1 MALRGQGLRVAGYR
15 QRATFRQRRS
25 GYLSLVLLIGLV
37 GGLALGSV
45 AAARRTQSSFAT
57 YLASTNPS
65 DLGVSVFGGPSSG
78 GGSVP
83 VYSRSATAAI
93 ARLPGVK
100 HVEAAV
106 PIAAAPLDTHGAPEL
121 EAINDIQPVAS
132 VDGLFFDQDRLAVVA
147 GRPADPRKA
156 DQVVMTALAAHLLGV
171 HVGEVIHYGFYDSQ
185 QESEP
190 GFGTAAVP
198 PLFRVDATLV
208 GLVQVNNAV
217 VEDDI
222 DRYPTFEFF
231 TPALGREIVADSGL
245 GTEGAVTYGLQL
257 DQGNR
262 GVLAA
267 EREFSSVAP
276 PGNTVAFHDTGN
288 VEVKVDRTVKPLVIA
303 LGVFGGVALLAALLI
318 AVQLISRQL
327 GEAAG
332 DLEVLRAFGAD
343 QTAMMGDS
351 LIGLASS
358 IVAGSL
364 LAAGVAVALSPLAPL
379 GPVRPVYPDPGI
391 AVDWTV
397 LGIGVGI
404 LVAVLGVAA
413 LVLAYRGTP
422 YRAARRALAT
432 APNASRTVEAVA
444 SSGLPVPTLVGV
456 RFALERGRGR
466 TAVPVRST
474 MLGAVLAVALVVA
487 TLTFGSGLQ
496 TLVSRPTLYGW
507 NFTYLLNASNTT
519 PPQSLR
525 LLDHDP
531 DVTAWEGYDYNVA
544 EIDGQGIPFLLD
556 YGHST
561 QKAPISPP
569 ILSGHAV
576 EGNHQIVLG
585 AATLAQLHKHLGDTV
600 TVSYGTPEDGPVYV
614 PPTTYVVVGT
624 ATMPA
629 VGYSSVIDDHTS
641 MGTGAL
647 ISVSGLPQAF
657 QQASQSSIAVL
668 NGPNLVFVR
677 LRAGLTAAAGRADL
691 QRVADA
697 ADRALASAP
706 KGAGSGD
713 DVVVLGVQR
722 PAEIVNYGTIGETP
736 ALLATALAAAAMV
749 ALGLTLTASVR
760 RRRRELALLKSLGF
774 THGQLAAAVAW
785 QASVSSAVGIIIG
798 VPVGIAAGR
807 TLWTL
812 FAREIYAVPQ
822 PTVPVLWVAV
832 VALGTLAL
840 ANVVAAVPGRM
851 AARTPTALLLRAE

>member
-1 MALRGQGLRVAGYR
+1 MALTGQGLRVAAYR
-15 QRATFRQRRS
+15 QRATFARRWS
-25 GYLSLVLLIGLV
+25 GYLALILLIGLV

-65 DLGVSVFGGPSSG
+65 DLGISVFGGPSSG

-106 PIAAAPLDTHGAPEL
+106 PIAAAPLDAHGAPEL

-262 GVLAA
+262 GVLAV

-351 LIGLASS
+351 LIGLAAS

-422 YRAARRALAT
+422 YRAAPACTGHGAQRLQNGGSGGLVRS
-432 APNASRTVEAVA
+432 PRTD
-444 SSGLPVPTLVGV
+444 T
-456 RFALERGRGR
+456 GRG
-466 TAVPVRST
+466 PVRPR
-474 MLGAVLAVALVVA
+474 A
-487 TLTFGSGLQ
+487 
-496 TLVSRPTLYGW
+496 
-507 NFTYLLNASNTT
+507 
-519 PPQSLR
+519 
-525 LLDHDP
+525 
-531 DVTAWEGYDYNVA
+531 
-544 EIDGQGIPFLLD
+544 
-556 YGHST
+556 
-561 QKAPISPP
+561 
-569 ILSGHAV
+569 
-576 EGNHQIVLG
+576 
-585 AATLAQLHKHLGDTV
+585 
-600 TVSYGTPEDGPVYV
+600 GPG
-614 PPTTYVVVGT
+614 P
-624 ATMPA
+624 
-629 VGYSSVIDDHTS
+629 HR
-641 MGTGAL
+641 GTGAVDHVGRSTGRGTGGGHAHL
-647 ISVSGLPQAF
+647 RQRAAVTGLPADVVRVELHLPAQC
-657 QQASQSSIAVL
+657 QQHHTPAVPPPPRPRPRRHRVGRVRLQRGRDRRPGHPLPLRLRPLHPESPHQSSH
-668 NGPNLVFVR
+668 PE
-677 LRAGLTAAAGRADL
+677 
-691 QRVADA
+691 
-697 ADRALASAP
+697 
-706 KGAGSGD
+706 
-713 DVVVLGVQR
+713 R
-722 PAEIVNYGTIGETP
+722 P
-736 ALLATALAAAAMV
+736 
-749 ALGLTLTASVR
+749 
-760 RRRRELALLKSLGF
+760 RRRREPPDRSGRRHPGPAPQTSRRHRVGLLRNARGRTGVRSADHLRGGGDGDPARRRLLQRHRRPHVDGDRG
-774 THGQLAAAVAW
+774 THFGVGPAPG
-785 QASVSSAVGIIIG
+785 ASNRRRRVPSPCSTGPTWSSSACG
-798 VPVGIAAGR
+798 PA
-807 TLWTL
+807 
-812 FAREIYAVPQ
+812 
-822 PTVPVLWVAV
+822 
-832 VALGTLAL
+832 
-840 ANVVAAVPGRM
+840 
-851 AARTPTALLLRAE
+851 